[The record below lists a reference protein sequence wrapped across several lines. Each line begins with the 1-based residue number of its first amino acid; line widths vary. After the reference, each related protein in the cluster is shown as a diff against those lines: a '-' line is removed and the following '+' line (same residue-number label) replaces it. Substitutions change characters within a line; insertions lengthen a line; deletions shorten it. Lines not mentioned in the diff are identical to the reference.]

1 MARKTAPQA
10 KAIKINK
17 TKVIA
22 KPVKKAL
29 PKAIKAI
36 KAAKPVAKAAKASKR
51 VVAAPVLAKI
61 PSVKLEKSTSLKLTK
76 EASVK
81 LDRKD
86 SKSGDKKSL
95 DLCLL
100 LDCTGSMA
108 SWIQRSKDT
117 LSEIITSVKNSNPD
131 LLVRVAF
138 VGYRDLEIAPRFSLH
153 EFTDKVD
160 DVKKFIAGVT
170 AFSGSSPDLPEDV

>member
-51 VVAAPVLAKI
+51 VAAAPVLAKI
-61 PSVKLEKSTSLKLTK
+61 PSLKLEKATSLKLTK

-81 LDRKD
+81 LDR
-86 SKSGDKKSL
+86 
-95 DLCLL
+95 
-100 LDCTGSMA
+100 
-108 SWIQRSKDT
+108 R
-117 LSEIITSVKNSNPD
+117 NSN
-131 LLVRVAF
+131 
-138 VGYRDLEIAPRFSLH
+138 GGE
-153 EFTDKVD
+153 K
-160 DVKKFIAGVT
+160 
-170 AFSGSSPDLPEDV
+170 